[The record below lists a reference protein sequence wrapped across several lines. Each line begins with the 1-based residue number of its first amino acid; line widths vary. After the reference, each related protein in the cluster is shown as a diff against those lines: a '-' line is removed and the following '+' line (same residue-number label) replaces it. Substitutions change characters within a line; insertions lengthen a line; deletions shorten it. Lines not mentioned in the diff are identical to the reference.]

1 MSRRLVFVAVGV
13 VMGLFASAAF
23 GQCGCAAPQTV
34 YMPATSSYSAYYP
47 STVTYYG
54 AEPQVTYYA
63 PSEPQVTYYA
73 PAASSYATYYA
84 APAVSGY
91 TTLLWLDGDAVYD
104 VLMRRSCITATR
116 ASTGYRGCM
125 CRVSRCGMCCE
136 GWAVDVAVHDWT
148 TDGLFMGGM
157 VSPTGIS

>member
-1 MSRRLVFVAVGV
+1 MSRRLVFAAVGV

-23 GQCGCAAPQTV
+23 GQCGCALPQTV
-34 YMPATSSYSAYYP
+34 YMPVAPSYSAYYP

-73 PAASSYATYYA
+73 PAASSYVTYYA

-91 TTLLWLDGDAVYD
+91 TTYYGSTVTPYTTYYAPVVYYGNTSVYGIPRVYVPGQPVRNVLRAV
-104 VLMRRSCITATR
+104 
-116 ASTGYRGCM
+116 G
-125 CRVSRCGMCCE
+125 
-136 GWAVDVAVHDWT
+136 
-148 TDGLFMGGM
+148 
-157 VSPTGIS
+157 P